1 MKLAFFL
8 GCNVPTQVYNYEASV
23 RKIADAFKIKLV
35 DIADFGCC
43 GELTEAMDYYTSLV
57 FSARNIA
64 LAEKEGL
71 DILTLCNGCFSS
83 LNKAIFALR
92 DTYLR
97 NRVDKTLK
105 KIGLSY
111 KGKSRVFHFHQ
122 LMYDI
127 VGPSKIK
134 EKIVFN
140 LNDISVSCH
149 NGCHILRPSDVLGF
163 DDPENPK
170 KLEELVALTGAR
182 IVRPVG
188 TEQCCGSVLSLC
200 DLDAAQLLAIE
211 SIERKGV
218 VDAIVVGCPFCFKQ
232 FDIGQVV
239 AKKKFN
245 KELNV
250 PILFYAEL
258 LGLALG
264 FDAKDLGLNVIHK
277 IPTDKFLEK
286 LGVSNG

>member
-23 RKIADAFKIKLV
+23 RKIADVFEIKVV

-43 GELTEAMDYYTSLV
+43 GELTETMDYHTSLV

-92 DTYLR
+92 DPHLR
-97 NRVDKTLK
+97 SRVNETLK
-105 KIGLSY
+105 EIGLSY
-111 KGKSRVFHFHQ
+111 KGKSQVFHFHQ
-122 LMYDI
+122 LMYNI

-140 LNDISVSCH
+140 LSDVSVSCH

-163 DDPENPK
+163 DDPENPR

-182 IVRPVG
+182 IVKPMG
-188 TEQCCGSVLSLC
+188 IEQCCGSVLSLC
-200 DLDAAQLLAIE
+200 DLDAAQSLAIE
-211 SIERKGV
+211 SIERKGK

-232 FDIGQVV
+232 FDIGQIV
-239 AKKKFN
+239 ARKKFN
-245 KELNV
+245 KELNI

-277 IPTDKFLEK
+277 ISTEGFLKK